1 MGFAAHSERGALQ
14 ALTGLAAGVALLASS
29 ATAGAQN
36 YPDRPVRIILT
47 TAAASGIDYI
57 VRAAQPALSS
67 AQKPG
72 ASSRSPNCL
81 RVMAGGR
88 GK

>member
-1 MGFAAHSERGALQ
+1 MPNSTRHVWICRLARAL
-14 ALTGLAAGVALLASS
+14 V
-29 ATAGAQN
+29 ATAALFCGLHASAQAQS
-36 YPDRPVRIILT
+36 DRPVRIILT